1 MDPVPVPGY
10 LPLLVVL
17 TVQMTGSLRSTLSW
31 ILGGLGP
38 IPLNMSHLQSPRGP
52 VLSLEWQVP
61 GPSGRTSLL
70 EGNSSTFSLGQ
81 VQGRPQQ
88 PPSAWIRNIRNNLV
102 KVRAG

>member
-38 IPLNMSHLQSPRGP
+38 IPLNMSHPQSPQGP
-52 VLSLEWQVP
+52 VLSLE
-61 GPSGRTSLL
+61 
-70 EGNSSTFSLGQ
+70 
-81 VQGRPQQ
+81 
-88 PPSAWIRNIRNNLV
+88 
-102 KVRAG
+102 